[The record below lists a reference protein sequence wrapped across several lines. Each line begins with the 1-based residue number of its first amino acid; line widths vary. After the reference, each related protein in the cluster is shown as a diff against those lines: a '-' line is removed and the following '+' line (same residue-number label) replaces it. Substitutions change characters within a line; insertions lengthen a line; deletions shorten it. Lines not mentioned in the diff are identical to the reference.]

1 MKLGAFILV
10 IIPAAMAL
18 PGLSS
23 LQTWLASF
31 QQPLEHLIDNPNRE
45 STIPQF
51 IVDARHPWIVENQ
64 RKLES
69 LPNAEAFLCSVRDI
83 ESNEAT
89 NLETKTSIQELEIP
103 GDLFDRLEI
112 DNNRA
117 GISRPGWPNAL
128 ERLGEMKR
136 CQQALNNVK
145 TLKVEIYV
153 HNGEYSAQYLKI
165 LEPSQPPERLLTL
178 FGDVLESMTNLE
190 SLQWGMRNEDAHFFE
205 AAFKLR
211 NLTLPSIKYL
221 EPAAASYYLVEMC
234 PNLESLQS
242 GRLFASSRDN
252 RDLRLMLI
260 QASRWTTKLKRF
272 AMEAGYNGW
281 TPSLISG
288 MYLPF
293 QLKQMTNRI

>member
-1 MKLGAFILV
+1 
-10 IIPAAMAL
+10 MAL

-31 QQPLEHLIDNPNRE
+31 QQPLEHLIDNPNRR

-51 IVDARHPWIVENQ
+51 IVDASHPWILNNQ

-69 LPNAEAFLCSVRDI
+69 LPNAEAFLCSVRDL
-83 ESNEAT
+83 ERNEAT
-89 NLETKTSIQELEIP
+89 DLETKTSGEELEIP
-103 GDLFDRLEI
+103 GDLFDKLEI

-136 CQQALNNVK
+136 CQQALNSVK

-165 LEPSQPPERLLTL
+165 LEPSQPPEQLLTL

-190 SLQWGMRNEDAHFFE
+190 SLQWGMPNEDAHFFE
-205 AAFKLR
+205 EAFKLR
-211 NLTLPSIKYL
+211 NLTLPSINHL
-221 EPAAASYYLVEMC
+221 EPAAANYYLVEMC

-260 QASRWTTKLKRF
+260 QAALSANKLSRF

-288 MYLPF
+288 MCFPS
-293 QLKQMTNRI
+293 QPKQMTKQT